1 MQVKDIIRYCAV
13 LLDDEQL
20 WTELDS
26 SNLSSQNVAIKN
38 KLLECLNIINKK
50 IATKY
55 CPIKNKKV
63 LYSNNKKIILDT
75 ISDEK
80 ILNILY
86 VYLNDV
92 KIDFS
97 VNNGYLTTNTC
108 GTLTITYNIL
118 PKNLKYDDEINYYSN
133 KITESVFAYGVVS
146 EYLYIMGNTTEAK
159 IWEEKFEDGLRDLST
174 FRRDII
180 MPARRWY

>member
-26 SNLSSQNVAIKN
+26 SGLSSQSATIKN

-63 LYSNNKKIILDT
+63 LYSNNKKISLDI

-92 KIDFS
+92 KIDFLADS
-97 VNNGYLTTNTC
+97 DYLTTNTC
-108 GTLTITYNIL
+108 GLMTIIYTIL
-118 PKNLKYDDEINYYSN
+118 PKNLIYEDEINYYNN
-133 KITESVFAYGVVS
+133 KITESIFAYGVVS

-159 IWEEKFEDGLRDLST
+159 IWEDKFEEGLRDMST

-180 MPARRWY
+180 MPARSWY